1 MPKRVSVPRCVKV
14 GPMSKW
20 TACVAFVASCG
31 AHCVRERKIERRRR
45 RRSASAVASAA
56 TESAAMK
63 CGAEAPVWALQSPKV
78 YFVPSDRLYGKTKG
92 GHYLCRSDA
101 HAEGFR
107 PARRPLSVP
116 PQE

>member
-20 TACVAFVASCG
+20 TACVAFVALAALTACASGKSSG
-31 AHCVRERKIERRRR
+31 AT
-45 RRSASAVASAA
+45 SPQPSAVASAA

-78 YFVPSDRLYGKTKG
+78 YLVPSDRLYGKTKG

-107 PARRPLSVP
+107 PARRPFKRP
-116 PQE
+116 T